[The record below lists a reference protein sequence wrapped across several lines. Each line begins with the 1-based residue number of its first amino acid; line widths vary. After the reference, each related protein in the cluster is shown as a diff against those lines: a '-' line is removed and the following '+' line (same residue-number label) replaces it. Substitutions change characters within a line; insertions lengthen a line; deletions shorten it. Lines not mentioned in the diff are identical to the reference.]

1 MSFDFWQEAD
11 FPGVVWVRA
20 TAPITWEAYQ
30 QQVDWLVQYCRQ
42 SAQPVTVV
50 FVPQTHLPP
59 GNALAHMREA
69 YRRLNREPR
78 LQRLILV
85 ETEHSLPRWLYYT
98 LVRLQIVDAGRYPRV
113 ATVAAAR
120 AYLRAVAPPAPE
132 DA

>member
-85 ETEHSLPRWLYYT
+85 ETEHS
-98 LVRLQIVDAGRYPRV
+98 DAGRYPRV